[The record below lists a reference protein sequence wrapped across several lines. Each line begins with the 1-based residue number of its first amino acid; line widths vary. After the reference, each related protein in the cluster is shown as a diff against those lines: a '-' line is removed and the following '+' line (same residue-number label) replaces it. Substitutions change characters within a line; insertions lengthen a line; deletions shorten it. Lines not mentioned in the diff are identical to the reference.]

1 MSVEDERD
9 DEFEGLPDEEGFD
22 EPEEGEFRAG
32 FVAVVGRPNVGKS
45 TLINALLGQKI
56 AAVSPKPQT
65 TRRQQLR
72 ILTRNEAQVIF
83 VDTPGMHVPVHKL
96 GEFMNETAAETLEEA
111 DLVLWLVDV
120 SAPPND
126 EDRLI
131 ASRLKSVK
139 HLAPLLLVMN
149 KTDRVSAG
157 QLEIDRSAYQA
168 LFPQGT
174 AVVVSALTG
183 AGLPELL
190 DTILERLPEGPP
202 FFAPD
207 QITDYYEREIAAEL
221 IREAT
226 LLHLRDE
233 VPHGVAVRIDEF
245 AERGENGAYIAA
257 TIFVERESQKG
268 IVIGK
273 SGEMLKRIGM
283 TARKEIETM
292 SGRKVFLEIRAKV
305 NKNWRD
311 NPDALR
317 LMGYVSE
324 KKKKKK

>member
-1 MSVEDERD
+1 
-9 DEFEGLPDEEGFD
+9 
-22 EPEEGEFRAG
+22 
-32 FVAVVGRPNVGKS
+32 
-45 TLINALLGQKI
+45 
-56 AAVSPKPQT
+56 
-65 TRRQQLR
+65 
-72 ILTRNEAQVIF
+72 
-83 VDTPGMHVPVHKL
+83 
-96 GEFMNETAAETLEEA
+96 
-111 DLVLWLVDV
+111 
-120 SAPPND
+120 
-126 EDRLI
+126 
-131 ASRLKSVK
+131 
-139 HLAPLLLVMN
+139 
-149 KTDRVSAG
+149 
-157 QLEIDRSAYQA
+157 
-168 LFPQGT
+168 
-174 AVVVSALTG
+174 LTG